1 MKKIRPILLIFLLL
15 IVYIYVC
22 SIALMPDNIILFQG
36 ENLNINTL
44 LGVTAK
50 QEEQNPK
57 YSLLNNSNYG
67 IMQTSSS
74 NDNNTKIGNTSIT
87 LELFGTIP
95 LKEIDVNV
103 IPRTTVIP
111 VGRLIGLRLY
121 TEGVLVVGMSEIT
134 GQDNVKYKPYEYSGI
149 EEGDTIIE
157 VNNKEISNTEELI
170 NCVNN
175 SNGTELVV
183 KYLEEESNEI
193 ITSNITPVKTSEN
206 EYKLGL
212 WVRDAAEGVG
222 TITFYEPSTGKFA
235 ALGHAITDV
244 DTGDIINISNGELIT
259 AQILSITK
267 GERGKPG
274 EIRGIISN
282 GLKIGEIITNTAFG
296 IFGNVTEFSN
306 LQLTDSKEMEVAL
319 RSEIKEGKA
328 YIMCEL
334 ETGKVEQYEIEI
346 QKIYSGNN
354 YDNKNM
360 LIKVVDPRLIEKT
373 GGIVQGMSGSPI
385 IQDDKFVGAVTHV
398 LVQDPTQGYAV
409 FADMMI
415 KQMREVD

>member
-1 MKKIRPILLIFLLL
+1 MKKIKPILLFFLLL
-15 IVYIYVC
+15 IIYIYVC
-22 SIALMPDNIILFQG
+22 SVALIPNTIIVFQG
-36 ENLNINTL
+36 ENIRLNTL

-50 QEEQNPK
+50 INEINSK
-57 YSLLNNSNYG
+57 YSLLNSNYQ

-74 NDNNTKIGNTSIT
+74 NKDSNTKIGNTNIT

-95 LKEIDVNV
+95 LKQIDVNV

-111 VGRLIGLRLY
+111 IGKLVGLRLY

-134 GQDNVKYKPYEYSGI
+134 GQDNVKYEPYKDAGI
-149 EEGDTIIE
+149 EEGDIIIE
-157 VNNKEISNTEELI
+157 VNNKEITTTQELI
-170 NCVNN
+170 TCINKC
-175 SNGTELVV
+175 NGTELVV
-183 KYLEEESNEI
+183 KYVEEETENI
-193 ITSNITPVKTSEN
+193 ITSNITPVKTADN
-206 EYKLGL
+206 EYKIGL

-235 ALGHAITDV
+235 ALGHPITDI
-244 DTGDIINISNGELIT
+244 DTGDLIKISNGELIT
-259 AQILSITK
+259 SKILSIIK
-267 GERGKPG
+267 GERGNPG

-282 GLKIGEIITNTAFG
+282 GLKIGDIITNTTFG
-296 IFGNVTEFSN
+296 IFGNVTQLAN
-306 LQLTDSKEMEVAL
+306 LEITDNEEMEVAL

-334 ETGKVEQYEIEI
+334 EEGNVEKYEIEI

-360 LIKVVDPRLIEKT
+360 LIKVVDPDLIEKT

-385 IQDDKFVGAVTHV
+385 IQDGKFIGAITHV
-398 LVQDPTQGYAV
+398 LVSDPTMGYAV
-409 FADMMI
+409 FGDLMI
-415 KQMREVD
+415 KQMRTIN